1 MSRSRLTDEEIAGLL
16 QEVENGAPLEAVC
29 ESAHV
34 SVRTFYRW
42 KQKFAGLAPA
52 GVRRLRALS
61 LENQELRRLLAQKSA
76 IIGGGPRD
84 VEPRPR
90 APAAPGVRQAD
101 LGAREMHGL
110 RLGRFATVRVSAIGD
125 AKTAR

>member
-29 ESAHV
+29 ASAHV
-34 SVRTFYRW
+34 SIRTFYRW

-76 IIGGGPRD
+76 IIGAPRD
-84 VEPRPR
+84 VDPRPR
-90 APAAPGVRQAD
+90 AAGARQAD

-110 RLGRFATVRVSAIGD
+110 GLGRFATVRVSAIGD

>member
-52 GVRRLRALS
+52 GVRQLRALS

-76 IIGGGPRD
+76 IIGGPRD
-84 VEPRPR
+84 ADLRTR
-90 APAAPGVRQAD
+90 GPAAPGARQAN

-110 RLGRFATVRVSAIGD
+110 GLGRFATVRVSAIGS

>member
-34 SVRTFYRW
+34 SIRTFYRW

-52 GVRRLRALS
+52 GVRQLKALS
-61 LENQELRRLLAQKSA
+61 LENRELRRLLAQKSA
-76 IIGGGPRD
+76 LGGGAREVD
-84 VEPRPR
+84 LHTRG
-90 APAAPGVRQAD
+90 PATPGARQGD
-101 LGAREMHGL
+101 LRAREMHGL
-110 RLGRFATVRVSAIGD
+110 GLGRFATVRVSAVGD

>member
-29 ESAHV
+29 ASAHV

-52 GVRRLRALS
+52 GVRQLKALS
-61 LENQELRRLLAQKSA
+61 VENRELRRLLAQKSSV
-76 IIGGGPRD
+76 IGGAQETDLRTRGPA
-84 VEPRPR
+84 RPN
-90 APAAPGVRQAD
+90 GGQAD
-101 LGAREMHGL
+101 LRSREMHGL
-110 RLGRFATVRVSAIGD
+110 ALGRFATVRVSGSGAL
-125 AKTAR
+125 KTAR